1 MNNTD
6 EITQLNEM
14 LKRVEKLV
22 SNLPETEQM
31 MYQTMIKAKP
41 DSLEHLKTIEQIAQ
55 NNIADSVTD
64 HDFDDY
70 IPDTFEAVDNKVVT
84 QNDLQP
90 KATTSPMVTEL
101 SRKEEVERVFLL
113 LNESEFLNAINS
125 IKEEVAIREKYKHGN
140 FLQTDSKDESLKEL
154 NEKFITAYKDD
165 KNIRR
170 GQTHAECYSILNSMG
185 ISPGDK
191 ARDIIWYLYK
201 REEDNF
207 RCLSE
212 ELKSK
217 YVREVRPV
225 VELEKIIGEYN
236 SVKEDKISINSKKIM
251 GLKDLKELS
260 KKIKSIEA
268 KKTAPVMSGDD
279 ESFEVFKKEFEN
291 FEGANQSM
299 ESTFG
304 ISRMMDRARA
314 EAIFGMDIVK
324 IKDHPTSNE
333 RYFRLQDG
341 SVAKETLDSFQIKTH
356 DIRKNIDTIVAVAKE
371 KGWKK
376 IELNGGRAYIEQMY
390 LAARK
395 EGLLVKPT
403 DETQKFLFEQ
413 LDKRFKLNEQKQQKS
428 DNDSISVKNVE
439 EEIEV
444 KNASEKK
451 NKP

>member
-31 MYQTMIKAKP
+31 MYQSMIKAKP

-55 NNIADSVTD
+55 KNIADSVTD

-70 IPDTFEAVDNKVVT
+70 IPDTFYSANDKAVIEKEIETD
-84 QNDLQP
+84 
-90 KATTSPMVTEL
+90 SPVIKDL
-101 SRKEEVERVFLL
+101 SRKESAEKILL
-113 LNESEFLNAINS
+113 TIDETQFANVIKR
-125 IKEEVAIREKYKHGN
+125 IKEEVAIREKYNHGN
-140 FLQTDSKDESLKEL
+140 FLQSNTKDNDLNKITDSFMDKYLADKDVRRTETHNDCYQTLK
-154 NEKFITAYKDD
+154 
-165 KNIRR
+165 
-170 GQTHAECYSILNSMG
+170 SIG
-185 ISPGDK
+185 IPAGDK
-191 ARDIIWYLYK
+191 SRDIIWYLYK

-207 RCLSE
+207 RSMSE
-212 ELKSK
+212 EGKALA
-217 YVREVRPV
+217 VREASPV
-225 VELEKIIGEYN
+225 EALENLINEYHT
-236 SVKEDKISINSKKIM
+236 VKNSKATANNQKLM

-260 KKIKSIEA
+260 KKIKSLET
-268 KKTAPVMSGDD
+268 KKTAPVMSTDD
-279 ESFEVFKKEFEN
+279 ESFEAFEKEFNE
-291 FEGANQSM
+291 FEGVGQSM
-299 ESTFG
+299 EASFG

-324 IKDHPTSNE
+324 IKDHPSSNQ

-376 IELNGGRAYIEQMY
+376 IELSGGRAYIEQMY

-395 EGLLVKPT
+395 EGLLVKPA

-413 LDKRFKLNEQKQQKS
+413 LDKRFKLNEQKQQKIE
-428 DNDSISVKNVE
+428 DDSISIKNVE
-439 EEIEV
+439 EDFEV

>member
-31 MYQTMIKAKP
+31 MYQSMIKAKP

-70 IPDTFEAVDNKVVT
+70 IPDTFHSGKEKAEENEQEVKIAPEPAEAKSEPTKPTSIDEQHEHKPNINPEQPARATLEEKDNE
-84 QNDLQP
+84 D
-90 KATTSPMVTEL
+90 
-101 SRKEEVERVFLL
+101 
-113 LNESEFLNAINS
+113 
-125 IKEEVAIREKYKHGN
+125 EKKPN
-140 FLQTDSKDESLKEL
+140 L
-154 NEKFITAYKDD
+154 
-165 KNIRR
+165 
-170 GQTHAECYSILNSMG
+170 MG
-185 ISPGDK
+185 ICDLKQLSQKLKNLGSKQTIQKPSPSLLDDEGFE
-191 ARDIIWYLYK
+191 A
-201 REEDNF
+201 
-207 RCLSE
+207 
-212 ELKSK
+212 
-217 YVREVRPV
+217 
-225 VELEKIIGEYN
+225 LEK
-236 SVKEDKISINSKKIM
+236 
-251 GLKDLKELS
+251 
-260 KKIKSIEA
+260 
-268 KKTAPVMSGDD
+268 
-279 ESFEVFKKEFEN
+279 EFNE
-291 FEGANQSM
+291 FEGAGQSM
-299 ESTFG
+299 EASFG
-304 ISRMMDRARA
+304 ISRMMERARA

-324 IKDHPTSNE
+324 IKDHPSSNQ

-395 EGLLVKPT
+395 EGLLVKPV

-413 LDKRFKLNEQKQQKS
+413 LDKRFKLNEQKQQKNE
-428 DNDSISVKNVE
+428 DDSISIKNVE
-439 EEIEV
+439 EELEV

>member
-70 IPDTFEAVDNKVVT
+70 IPDTFYSEKDK
-84 QNDLQP
+84 
-90 KATTSPMVTEL
+90 TEL
-101 SRKEEVERVFLL
+101 KEQEVQVVPEPAEPEPNKPVSIDEQHEHKPDINTAQPARATIEERD
-113 LNESEFLNAINS
+113 NED
-125 IKEEVAIREKYKHGN
+125 EKKPN
-140 FLQTDSKDESLKEL
+140 L
-154 NEKFITAYKDD
+154 
-165 KNIRR
+165 
-170 GQTHAECYSILNSMG
+170 MG
-185 ISPGDK
+185 ICDLKQLSQKLKNLGSKKTIQKSSPSLLD
-191 ARDIIWYLYK
+191 D
-201 REEDNF
+201 EDF
-207 RCLSE
+207 E
-212 ELKSK
+212 A
-217 YVREVRPV
+217 
-225 VELEKIIGEYN
+225 LEK
-236 SVKEDKISINSKKIM
+236 
-251 GLKDLKELS
+251 
-260 KKIKSIEA
+260 
-268 KKTAPVMSGDD
+268 
-279 ESFEVFKKEFEN
+279 EFNE
-291 FEGANQSM
+291 FEGAGQSM
-299 ESTFG
+299 EASFG

-324 IKDHPTSNE
+324 IKDHPSSNQ
-333 RYFRLQDG
+333 RYYRLKDG

-395 EGLLVKPT
+395 EGLLVKPI

-428 DNDSISVKNVE
+428 DNDSISVKNIE

-444 KNASEKK
+444 ANASEKK